1 MASIEAINLTDIT
14 LLDSVAYMN
23 TSQWSED
30 LVAARMSSAE
40 EAECNCPD
48 GCERDHDND

>member
-1 MASIEAINLTDIT
+1 MK
-14 LLDSVAYMN
+14 
-23 TSQWSED
+23 TSQRSEE
-30 LVAARMSSAE
+30 VVRYRMSSAE